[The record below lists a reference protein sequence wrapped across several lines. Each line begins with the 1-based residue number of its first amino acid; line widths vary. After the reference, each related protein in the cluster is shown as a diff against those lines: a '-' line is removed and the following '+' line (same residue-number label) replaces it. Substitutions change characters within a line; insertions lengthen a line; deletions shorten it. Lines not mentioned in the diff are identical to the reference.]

1 MTGHARTPSRIP
13 IGVWALASAALHAML
28 VVASPFR
35 QPHAL
40 ASARAPSVWMESLPP
55 EPEPPPPAAP
65 EPPVQPPPQKPRR
78 VAPAPAPAK
87 VAKTVTTEAAAPSPP
102 VEDDAALGLPT
113 GEGTLAIGREGTGAG
128 TGEGSGRG
136 GGTGHGTGEATAEPE
151 RKQGPAQLSLWIDP
165 SAFVRMGLMR
175 PAIALLMSVPGY
187 RDTLRGSGIQ
197 PFSDLQRLRIR
208 MAGLAPERLAVAG
221 VHTGGEPALVGVAER
236 VAAMRNRQP
245 VWRGDADL
253 RATSWVDGSG
263 VDRGLAVHGG
273 AFVIAERSAMPA
285 MLGAGGPADG
295 VASLSR
301 MREHVVVLLTIED
314 AARYLPVVQPCALQ
328 SLRVS
333 VAESGGRYRMTVN
346 AHYRAASV
354 ADRAPSCLRAL
365 GAGAAEISNLVDW
378 LARARS
384 APGSFS
390 ASLQLE
396 VTNDDVE
403 ELLDQLAW
411 ALRSA

>member
-13 IGVWALASAALHAML
+13 IAVWAFASAALHAL
-28 VVASPFR
+28 VVVASPFR

-65 EPPVQPPPQKPRR
+65 QPPVPPTPQKPRR
-78 VAPAPAPAK
+78 VAPAPAK
-87 VAKTVTTEAAAPSPP
+87 VAKTTATQDAAPSPP
-102 VEDDAALGLPT
+102 AEDVAAGGLPT
-113 GEGTLAIGREGTGAG
+113 GEGTLAIGREGTGSG
-128 TGEGSGRG
+128 TGEGRG
-136 GGTGHGTGEATAEPE
+136 SGTGLGTGEATAEPE

-165 SAFVRMGLMR
+165 PAFVRMGLMR

-221 VHTGGEPALVGVAER
+221 VHTGGEQALVGVAER

-245 VWRGDADL
+245 VWRGNADL

-263 VDRGLAVHGG
+263 VDRGLAVRGG

-285 MLGAGGPADG
+285 MLGAGGPADE

-301 MREHVVVLLTIED
+301 MREQVVVLLTIED
-314 AARYLPVVQPCALQ
+314 AARYLPVLQPCALQ

-333 VAESGGRYRMTVN
+333 VAESGSRSRMTVN
-346 AHYRAASV
+346 AHYRAASF

-365 GAGAAEISNLVDW
+365 GDGAAAISDLVDW
-378 LARARS
+378 LARAQS

>member
-1 MTGHARTPSRIP
+1 MTDRARAPSHLP
-13 IGVWALASAALHAML
+13 IAVWAFASAALHAII

-40 ASARAPSVWMESLPP
+40 ASARAASVWMESVPP
-55 EPEPPPPAAP
+55 EPEPPPPPA
-65 EPPVQPPPQKPRR
+65 PPPTAPVPEKRTRVTPR
-78 VAPAPAPAK
+78 PAP
-87 VAKTVTTEAAAPSPP
+87 VAKTPTPEAFPPGPPAEEAA
-102 VEDDAALGLPT
+102 VGGLPV
-113 GEGTLAIGREGTGAG
+113 GEGTLAIGHEGTGAG

-136 GGTGHGTGEATAEPE
+136 GGTGLGAGEATAEPE
-151 RKQGPAQLSLWIDP
+151 RKKGPAQLSLWIDP
-165 SAFVRMGLMR
+165 PAFVRMGLMR

-208 MAGLAPERLAVAG
+208 MSGLAPERLAVAG
-221 VHTGGEPALVGVAER
+221 VHTGGEQALVGVAER

-245 VWRGDADL
+245 VWRGNADL

-263 VDRGLAVHGG
+263 VDRGLAVRGG
-273 AFVIAERSAMPA
+273 AFVIAERGAMPA
-285 MLGAGGPADG
+285 MLGAGGPADE

-314 AARYLPVVQPCALQ
+314 AARYLAVVQPCALQ

-333 VAESGGRYRMTVN
+333 VAESGGRYRMTMN
-346 AHYRAASV
+346 AHYRAASF
-354 ADRAPSCLRAL
+354 AERAPSCLRAL

-378 LARARS
+378 LARAQS

-403 ELLDQLAW
+403 DLLDELSW